1 MSDHPTAFGD
11 VPTNSETLDWDDR
24 ASLHTVE
31 DGSGIFSDASATA
44 RGTFAEMA
52 RQLLAMPAQKRGGYL
67 IKKAGDRSYSAEE
80 IADLDAEGAIPSA

>member
-11 VPTNSETLDWDDR
+11 APTKSDTLDWDDR

-31 DGSGIFSDASATA
+31 DGTGMFSGASAAA

-52 RQLLAMPAQKRGGYL
+52 RQLLAMPEEKRAGYV
-67 IKKAGDRSYSAEE
+67 IKKAGDRTYTAGE
-80 IADLDAEGAIPSA
+80 IADLAAEGSIPSA